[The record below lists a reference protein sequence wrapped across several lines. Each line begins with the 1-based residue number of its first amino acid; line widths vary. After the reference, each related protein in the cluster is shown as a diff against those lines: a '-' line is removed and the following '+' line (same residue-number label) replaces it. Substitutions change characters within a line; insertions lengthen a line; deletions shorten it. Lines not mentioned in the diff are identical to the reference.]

1 MKHTFLSI
9 ACAIFLLVSC
19 RPEATIPTSSS
30 PVEEQAAI
38 YPDYR
43 DIVVPPNI
51 APLNFQIKEAGD
63 EFVGSLQGANGQEI
77 IVAAGSDGKFSI
89 DSVAW
94 RTLLESNRDKDITVT
109 LYAHSGEQW
118 KKYPSYPIHVAAEP
132 IDRYLSYRLIE
143 PGYEL
148 YRQLGIYQ
156 RDLTGFDVQTIYEN
170 NRTFEQENNHCIN
183 CHNYQAGNADHMLFH
198 VRSKHGGTVM
208 VNGESV
214 EKLDMKSDSIL
225 SGAVYPAWHPT
236 RNWIVFSSNQT
247 GQAFHMRDHQKVE
260 VLDYGSDLIFYDADN
275 HTVAN
280 ILKTETDMETFPCW
294 SPDGRRLYYCVAHEP
309 ELAGKS
315 DEQRID
321 VAIKNYRKL
330 HYNLMSM
337 DFDPQTRRFGTPRLE
352 IDADSL
358 GTSITLPR
366 VSPDGRYL
374 LFTRGDFGQFHIWHK
389 SSDLWVKDFQTGE
402 LRALSAANSPDVES
416 YHSWSS
422 NGRWIVFSSRR
433 DDGSYTRPYIAYFDA
448 QGRDHKPFLLPQ
460 EDPEQ
465 NLLLLKS
472 YNIPELT
479 RNAVRHSHEKFREV
493 IYGEPKPISYKA
505 LPR

>member
-1 MKHTFLSI
+1 MKHIFLSL
-9 ACAIFLLVSC
+9 ACTLFLLASC
-19 RPEATIPTSSS
+19 RPEATVPADCS
-30 PVEEQAAI
+30 PVEKQAAI

-43 DIVVPPNI
+43 GIVIPPNI
-51 APLNFQIKEAGD
+51 APLNFQIKEQGS
-63 EFVGSLQGANGQEI
+63 EFIGSLRGAKGQEI
-77 IVAAGSDGKFSI
+77 VVAADSDGKFRI

-94 RTLLESNRDKDITVT
+94 RTLLEANKDKDLTVT
-109 LYAHSGEQW
+109 LYAHDGNQW
-118 KKYPSYPIHVAAEP
+118 KKFPAYSIHVAAEP

-156 RDLTGFDVQTIYEN
+156 RDLSNFNVQTIYEN
-170 NRTFEQENNHCIN
+170 NRTFELENNHCIN
-183 CHNYQAGNADHMLFH
+183 CHNYQAGNAEHMLFH
-198 VRSKHGGTVM
+198 VRSKHGGTV
-208 VNGESV
+208 VANGESV
-214 EKLDMKSDSIL
+214 EKLNMKADSIL

-247 GQAFHMRDHQKVE
+247 GQAFHMRDKQKVE

-275 HTVAN
+275 HTISN
-280 ILKTETDMETFPCW
+280 ILRTGDDMETFPCW
-294 SPDGRRLYYCVAHEP
+294 SPDGRKLYYCVAHMP
-309 ELAGKS
+309 ELAGK
-315 DEQRID
+315 DEDKRID
-321 VAIKNYRKL
+321 LVIRDYKKL

-337 DFDPQTRRFGTPRLE
+337 DFDPQTRRFGAPRLE

-358 GTSITLPR
+358 RASITLPR

-374 LFTRGDFGQFHIWHK
+374 LFTLGDFGQFHIWHK
-389 SSDLWVKDFQTGE
+389 SADLWVKDLRTGAIRP
-402 LRALSAANSPDVES
+402 LKAANSPDVES
-416 YHSWSS
+416 YHSWST

-433 DDGSYTRPYIAYFDA
+433 DDGSYTRPYIAYFDSK
-448 QGRDHKPFLLPQ
+448 GGDHKAFLLPQ

-479 RNAVRHSHEKFREV
+479 RNAVRHSAEKFREV
-493 IYGEPKPISYKA
+493 IYGEPQSVKYQPA
-505 LPR
+505 TR

>member
-1 MKHTFLSI
+1 MKHIFLSL
-9 ACAIFLLVSC
+9 ACTIFLLASC
-19 RPEATIPTSSS
+19 RPEATIPTNSS
-30 PVEEQAAI
+30 PMEKQAAI

-43 DIVVPPNI
+43 DIVIPPNI
-51 APLNFQIKEAGD
+51 APLNFQIKEKGN
-63 EFVGSLQGANGQEI
+63 EFVGSLSGANGQEI
-77 IVAAGSDGKFSI
+77 VVAAGSDGKFSI

-94 RTLLESNRDKDITVT
+94 RTLLETNKEKDITVT
-109 LYAHSGEQW
+109 LYAHDGDQW
-118 KKYPSYPIHVAAEP
+118 KKFPAYSMHVAAEP

-156 RDLTGFDVQTIYEN
+156 RDLSNFQVQTIYEN
-170 NRTFEQENNHCIN
+170 NRTFELENNHCIN
-183 CHNYQAGNADHMLFH
+183 CHNYQAGNAEHMLFH
-198 VRSKHGGTVM
+198 VRSQHGGTVL

-214 EKLDMKSDSIL
+214 EKLNLKADSIL

-236 RNWIVFSSNQT
+236 HNWIVFSSNQT
-247 GQAFHMRDHQKVE
+247 GQAFHMRDKQKVE

-275 HTVAN
+275 HTVSNVLRTGAD
-280 ILKTETDMETFPCW
+280 LETFPCW
-294 SPDGRRLYYCVAHEP
+294 APDGRKLYYCVTHLP
-309 ELAGKS
+309 ELDGAPEDK
-315 DEQRID
+315 RID
-321 VAIKNYRKL
+321 LVLKNYKNLR
-330 HYNLMSM
+330 YNLMSM
-337 DFDPQTRRFGTPRLE
+337 DFDPQTRRFGAPHLE

-358 GTSITLPR
+358 QTSITLPR

-389 SSDLWVKDFQTGE
+389 SSDLWVKDLRTGAIRP
-402 LRALSAANSPDVES
+402 LTAANSPDVES

-433 DDGSYTRPYIAYFDA
+433 DDGSYTRPYIAYFD
-448 QGRDHKPFLLPQ
+448 QKGGDHKAFLLPQ

-493 IYGEPKPISYKA
+493 IYGEPQPVKYQPA
-505 LPR
+505 TH